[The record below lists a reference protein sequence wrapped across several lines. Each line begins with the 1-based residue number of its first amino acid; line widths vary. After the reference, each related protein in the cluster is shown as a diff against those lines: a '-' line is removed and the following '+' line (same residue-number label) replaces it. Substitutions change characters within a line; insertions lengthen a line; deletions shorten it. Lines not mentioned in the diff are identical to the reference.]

1 MTNDEWRMKND
12 ECGIGNPKSK
22 IQNQKSERGTICP
35 MRSDQAVPG
44 WLWRLVLWGGG
55 LLAVAVIGLA
65 VALSL
70 GAADPPRA
78 GPLLWKDDFKANT
91 ARWKLLAWGGALAP
105 RQGALLADFTAP
117 GQWSAGLAERPAG
130 DFTLEITGAQSGG
143 EIGAKYGLVFGWRD
157 ETHYSAVLINGNGYA
172 EAYQLDGA
180 TRQDWFEWQQW
191 PNLLLGTAGNRVRLD
206 VRGQRITARI
216 NDELLAEFE
225 TDTAGLIGVMA
236 VGQGAGQVI
245 FGWVQVWGK

>member
-1 MTNDEWRMKND
+1 
-12 ECGIGNPKSK
+12 
-22 IQNQKSERGTICP
+22 
-35 MRSDQAVPG
+35 MRSDQGVPV

-55 LLAVAVIGLA
+55 LLGVAVIGLA
-65 VALSL
+65 IALSL

-78 GPLLWKDDFKANT
+78 GPRLWFDDFKT
-91 ARWKLLAWGGALAP
+91 DTTRWKFLAWGGTLAP
-105 RQGALLADFTAP
+105 RQGALLADFAAP
-117 GQWSAGLAERPAG
+117 GQWGVGLAERPAG
-130 DFTLEITGAQSGG
+130 DFTLEMTAVQSTG

-191 PNLLLGTAGNRVRLD
+191 PNILFGTEANQVRLD
-206 VRGQRITARI
+206 VRGHRVTARI

-225 TDTAGLIGVMA
+225 TETPGQMGVMA
-236 VGQGAGQVI
+236 VSQGPGQVI
-245 FGWVQVWGK
+245 FGWVQVWGR